1 MVCSLKTR
9 KTAEEGAYRLLL
21 SVTLQRIEG
30 MSACLYASYVL
41 QCVVKEPCMRADLCR
56 KGNLLEYLLE
66 IFMLYLRITRE
77 GLN

>member
-1 MVCSLKTR
+1 
-9 KTAEEGAYRLLL
+9 
-21 SVTLQRIEG
+21 
-30 MSACLYASYVL
+30 
-41 QCVVKEPCMRADLCR
+41 MRTDLCR